1 MEKKWPWPALTLSCQ
16 ILSCYI
22 IPEKLLKVLL
32 QKQEGS
38 KTAQELCDQAPQK
51 LGLRLLT
58 AHTVN
63 YSKVAENSETTFRQF
78 KHK

>member
-1 MEKKWPWPALTLSCQ
+1 M
-16 ILSCYI
+16 SCYI
-22 IPEKLLKVLL
+22 IPEKLLEKSRSPFLFVFKVL